1 VEGGGMFGGKKK
13 QAAVETKREQEISLL
28 KKTIEFAPFSEL
40 GIKSGRMLIDKYS
53 ITEFDI

>member
-1 VEGGGMFGGKKK
+1 MFGGKKK